1 MFHHLF
7 VKSFSGVAAAL
18 VASAAVAAPGDGP
31 DLNINAEV
39 DGRISSAVLAG
50 TNIGGN
56 NYLYGATL
64 TDEASY
70 AIEWQMVI
78 NNDAGSGVDKGY
90 ETLNGTI
97 TVANLSSKSMFY
109 VIDTNFNINLAGDP
123 VLYGGSFTGSLTG
136 GPEGAM
142 LNSIGSP
149 LWSANLNNTA
159 YQSFYDSPFDFA
171 AMPFETVEIPA
182 MAFGEP
188 IPDLPGPDTF
198 MMGQPSLH
206 SNSALVEQPALPAHS
221 SHRSPDQAPLLP
233 CPSDLPELAND
244 DGPDQDQPSVRPSRS
259 GPPTVPHTSDG
270 GLPNYRGAVVDSH
283 L

>member
-198 MMGQPSLH
+198 MMGNQLAFELSAGGTASFASTFVAQIPGPGTLVALSLGL
-206 SNSALVEQPALPAHS
+206 AGTRKRR
-221 SHRSPDQAPLLP
+221 RS
-233 CPSDLPELAND
+233 
-244 DGPDQDQPSVRPSRS
+244 
-259 GPPTVPHTSDG
+259 
-270 GLPNYRGAVVDSH
+270 
-283 L
+283 